1 MQKTLKLKFH
11 GRVLDQLGLQ
21 TYQSRP
27 ASLAELV
34 ANAWDA
40 DAARVEITLPPGAGP
55 ASEIVVEDDG
65 CGMTFKECQEKYLN
79 IGYDRRNGNPKARTP
94 GKRPVMGRKGIGKL
108 AGFGIARK
116 VVVETVSKETGEST
130 RFEMDM
136 NRLGKGEYVGG
147 EKPIRATVTG
157 PSRGAR
163 RKHGTKVTLRNMS
176 YKRNISAAALPA
188 SLARRFLVHRMT
200 KDFSIRV
207 NGKAIPKTDGL
218 DDVEFEFPRDYESM
232 PDGTERGRD
241 GWGVD
246 TLPGGKK
253 VRWRVFFA
261 KRPIPDEDL
270 RGVAVFANGKMVQ
283 NPFFFRLTQGTG
295 GQHGQAYMFGQVQ
308 ADFVDQLAVDT
319 TSTERQRVH
328 WELDETEPL
337 LEWGRAKV
345 KCLLRTWSDARGRQR
360 RDLLD
365 KKVEGF
371 KARLDRL
378 PNTERGI
385 VRQALIKIGGIASM
399 EQDRYREVAELVL
412 SSWENGRLK
421 GLWESFAR
429 DDDMAE
435 ADLLKILTET
445 DILTALNVAEAV
457 RTKLYAI
464 EGLQSRIKKRAL
476 EESVRD
482 HLAANPWIIG
492 PRWDTFAIEKRVT
505 TVIRMQAKKAG
516 LTKDKE
522 RLDVALSSG
531 NQLLI
536 LELMRPEKRLDWD
549 HAERCVKY
557 VQMIRTA
564 LETDERFKSYHGYII
579 ADRIDEDPALQY
591 HLRQLQDQGI
601 NVRRWS
607 DLLDDAKAEWGKYLH
622 ILADR
627 GKGDPRLA
635 RLAADDDGGGDAG

>member
-79 IGYDRRNGNPKARTP
+79 IGYDRRNGNPKATTL

-188 SLARRFLVHRMT
+188 SPGQALPRPQDDQGLQHQGQR
-200 KDFSIRV
+200 
-207 NGKAIPKTDGL
+207 KAIPKTDGL

-253 VRWRVFFA
+253 VKWRAFFA
-261 KRPIPDEDL
+261 
-270 RGVAVFANGKMVQ
+270 RGVM
-283 NPFFFRLTQGTG
+283 R
-295 GQHGQAYMFGQVQ
+295 
-308 ADFVDQLAVDT
+308 
-319 TSTERQRVH
+319 
-328 WELDETEPL
+328 
-337 LEWGRAKV
+337 
-345 KCLLRTWSDARGRQR
+345 
-360 RDLLD
+360 
-365 KKVEGF
+365 
-371 KARLDRL
+371 
-378 PNTERGI
+378 
-385 VRQALIKIGGIASM
+385 
-399 EQDRYREVAELVL
+399 
-412 SSWENGRLK
+412 
-421 GLWESFAR
+421 
-429 DDDMAE
+429 
-435 ADLLKILTET
+435 
-445 DILTALNVAEAV
+445 
-457 RTKLYAI
+457 
-464 EGLQSRIKKRAL
+464 
-476 EESVRD
+476 
-482 HLAANPWIIG
+482 
-492 PRWDTFAIEKRVT
+492 KRVDP
-505 TVIRMQAKKAG
+505 QEKK
-516 LTKDKE
+516 LT
-522 RLDVALSSG
+522 
-531 NQLLI
+531 
-536 LELMRPEKRLDWD
+536 
-549 HAERCVKY
+549 
-557 VQMIRTA
+557 
-564 LETDERFKSYHGYII
+564 
-579 ADRIDEDPALQY
+579 
-591 HLRQLQDQGI
+591 
-601 NVRRWS
+601 
-607 DLLDDAKAEWGKYLH
+607 
-622 ILADR
+622 
-627 GKGDPRLA
+627 
-635 RLAADDDGGGDAG
+635 